1 MTALYARV
9 SVFQQ
14 HNTHLFLDRRNDGR
28 NDLNAVSFIYICDG
42 VISYSHDT
50 YLVPL
55 RYVPLNTN
63 SPE

>member
-9 SVFQQ
+9 SVLQQ
-14 HNTHLFLDRRNDGR
+14 HNTHLFLDRR